1 MSPTPIWSPLLCAKR
16 ARVLWLPRQP
26 ITMKRLQLG
35 TISLV
40 LLLIILTKSSTTN
53 AVEDDSVKNEE
64 SDKEEQNHVPNS
76 TSSYG
81 IEIVGEME
89 EDEWEMVQKRGNQF
103 VLNEK
108 PFYINGFNTYWLMVF
123 AVDEST
129 RGKVT
134 EVFQQASSVG
144 MTVCRTWAFND
155 AQWRALQKSPSVY
168 DEDVFKA
175 LDFVVSEAKK
185 SKIRLILSL
194 ANNWEAYGGKA
205 QYVKWGK
212 DAGLNVSSDDDFFSH
227 PTLRTYYKNHVKT
240 VLNRVNTLTN
250 ITYKE
255 DPTIFAWELM
265 NEPRCTSDPTGDKLQ
280 DWIQEMAFHVKKI
293 DAKHLVE
300 IGVEGFYGPSTPH
313 RTQFNPNSYATQVG
327 TDFIRN
333 HQVLGVDF
341 ASAHIYADSWISQ
354 QISESHLEFITSWMK
369 SHIEDAE
376 KHLGMPIIFAEFGV
390 SSKDPGYNATYR
402 DNLITSV
409 YKTILNSTKKGGSGG
424 GTLLWQVFPEGTDNM
439 DDGYA
444 IVLSKSPSTSAVVS
458 LQSSRL
464 ALFNSMCSSKFQWSC
479 KKKKVI
485 YDPHDEF

>member
-1 MSPTPIWSPLLCAKR
+1 
-16 ARVLWLPRQP
+16 
-26 ITMKRLQLG
+26 
-35 TISLV
+35 
-40 LLLIILTKSSTTN
+40 
-53 AVEDDSVKNEE
+53 
-64 SDKEEQNHVPNS
+64 
-76 TSSYG
+76 
-81 IEIVGEME
+81 ME
-89 EDEWEMVQKRGNQF
+89 EEEEWKMVQKRGNQF
-103 VLNEK
+103 VVNEK

-123 AVDEST
+123 AVDSST

-155 AQWRALQKSPSVY
+155 GQWRALQKSPSVY

-185 SKIRLILSL
+185 YKIRLILSL

-240 VLNRVNTLTN
+240 VLNRVNTFTN
-250 ITYKE
+250 ITYKD

-280 DWIQEMAFHVKKI
+280 DWIEEMAFYVKKI
-293 DAKHLVE
+293 DPKHLVE
-300 IGVEGFYGPSTPH
+300 IGVEGFYGPSSPP

-341 ASAHIYADSWISQ
+341 ASAHIYADSWISP
-354 QISESHLEFITSWMK
+354 QISESHLQFITSWMQ
-369 SHIEDAE
+369 SHIEDSE

-402 DNLITSV
+402 DTLITSV
-409 YKTILNSTKKGGSGG
+409 YNTILNSTKKGGSGA

-444 IVLSKSPSTSAVVS
+444 VVLSKSPSTSKIVS
-458 LQSSRL
+458 LHSSKL

-479 KKKKVI
+479 KKKKNNNKVI
-485 YDPHDEF
+485 YDLHDEL